1 MSRTP
6 ASNVVHLNGSAA
18 FRSLAN
24 AFAHLH
30 DFERFVA
37 GLRSALD
44 QSQLFGRTTIAMDRA
59 LIDGNAHFSPGTITF
74 PLSDGDEMHGSMQ
87 VQPPAK
93 RGQFSAE
100 DLHLMAG
107 LADFLSVV
115 LTQSLR
121 VQDADNRSELLRF
134 MLNQS
139 PVGIAAFGPDRRLM
153 VANDLAIRWLGGEPA
168 LPFEDFAEG
177 HGGFHLRASGKL
189 IYGEGRRLSEK
200 TAGGWLAVLHD
211 MTLEQVRLLE
221 IMQKETYRMLAQGGR
236 LGFALIQSGHLRDGV
251 LRQFGALRASLLP
264 GEVAG
269 PYDAHRIGIVFPGL
283 SGLSLR
289 ARLRKLRSVFAETSS
304 LCLGYAELGV
314 DGNSTPESVLT
325 AALQRHGPYDEALRP
340 VLLVHDDSAAVADT
354 FAMVL
359 GREFQ
364 VIKSTSP
371 TRTRELLCTKTFEGF
386 VTELELRNGV
396 SGTELVR
403 YAREKQPGIRPFLTT
418 VQRAPYG
425 LPSGANDADVLILEK
440 PFNVVTLTQ
449 TVRANLPA

>member
-1 MSRTP
+1 MSRPP
-6 ASNVVHLNGSAA
+6 ASNVVQLNGAA
-18 FRSLAN
+18 ALRSLAG

-37 GLRSALD
+37 GLRTALD
-44 QSQLFGRTTIAMDRA
+44 KSQLFGRTTIAVDRA
-59 LIDGNAHFSPGTITF
+59 LTDGNAHFSPGTITF
-74 PLSDGDEMHGSMQ
+74 PLSDHEETHGSIQ
-87 VQPPAK
+87 VQPSGK
-93 RGQFSAE
+93 RGQFGAE
-100 DLHLMAG
+100 DLHLMGG
-107 LADFLSVV
+107 LADFLSAI

-121 VQDADNRSELLRF
+121 AQGADNRSELLRF
-134 MLNQS
+134 LLNQS
-139 PVGIAAFGPDRRLM
+139 PVGIAAYGSDRRLL
-153 VANDLAIRWLGGEPA
+153 VANDLALRWMGEA
-168 LPFEDFAEG
+168 TLPFEDFEAG
-177 HGGFHLRASGKL
+177 NGGFHLRASGKL
-189 IYGEGRRLSEK
+189 IYGEGRRMSAT

-236 LGFALIQSGHLRDGV
+236 LGFALVQSGHLRDGV
-251 LRQFGALRASLLP
+251 LRRLGALRAALLP

-283 SGLSLR
+283 SGLALR
-289 ARLRKLRSVFAETSS
+289 ARLRKLKSVFAETGS
-304 LCLGYAELGV
+304 LRLGYAELGV
-314 DGNSTPESVLT
+314 DGNNTPESVLT

-364 VIKSTSP
+364 VVKSTSP
-371 TRTRELLCTKTFEGF
+371 SRTRELLATKTFEGF

-396 SGTELVR
+396 SGIELVR

-425 LPSGANDADVLILEK
+425 LPSGASDVDVLILEK
-440 PFNVVTLTQ
+440 PFNVATLTQ
-449 TVRANLPA
+449 TVRTNLPA

>member
-1 MSRTP
+1 MSRAP

-18 FRSLAN
+18 LRSLAN

-44 QSQLFGRTTIAMDRA
+44 KSQLFGRMTIAVDRA
-59 LIDGNAHFSPGTITF
+59 LIDGNTHFSPGAITF
-74 PLSDGDEMHGSMQ
+74 PLADGDEMHGSMQ
-87 VQPPAK
+87 VQPSGK
-93 RGQFSAE
+93 RGQFGPE
-100 DLHLMAG
+100 DLHLMGG
-107 LADFLSVV
+107 LADFLSAV

-121 VQDADNRSELLRF
+121 AQDADNRSELLRF
-134 MLNQS
+134 LLNQS
-139 PVGIAAFGPDRRLM
+139 PVGIAAFGPDRRLL
-153 VANDLAIRWLGGEPA
+153 VANDLAIRWMGEA
-168 LPFEDFAEG
+168 TLPFADFERG
-177 HGGFHLRASGKL
+177 DGGFHLRASGKL
-189 IYGEGRRLSEK
+189 IYGECRRMPVPP
-200 TAGGWLAVLHD
+200 AGGWLAVLHD

-221 IMQKETYRMLAQGGR
+221 IMQKETYRMLAEGGR
-236 LGFALIQSGHLRDGV
+236 LGFALIQSGNLRDGV
-251 LRQFGALRASLLP
+251 LRRLAGLRAALLP

-289 ARLRKLRSVFAETSS
+289 ARLRNLRSVFAETTG

-314 DGNSTPESVLT
+314 DGNRTPESVLT
-325 AALQRHGPYDEALRP
+325 AALQRHGPYDGALRP
-340 VLLVHDDSAAVADT
+340 VLLVHDDSSAVADT

-359 GREFQ
+359 GKEFQ
-364 VIKSTSP
+364 VVKSTSP
-371 TRTRELLCTKTFEGF
+371 IRTRELLATETFEGF

-403 YAREKQPGIRPFLTT
+403 YAREKQPGIRSFFTT

-425 LPSGANDADVLILEK
+425 LPSGASEADVLILEK
-440 PFNVVTLTQ
+440 PFDVVTLTQ